1 MAVLPGSNTW
11 RVRKPSLHTPAC
23 QRKRPASIR
32 CSMVCDKNMGVIK
45 FTCVKYMKLI
55 GQHLWTRN
63 PHYSELIVTI
73 YIPTFAGENPNF
85 LCLKSQNCRSK
96 PHLLPGS
103 SNIYMGARSLHPP
116 SSISSPQRNYLIH
129 LKSENS
135 QIPLSLSPSLPLSL
149 PPSLPPSLTLSLSL
163 SLSLSPSLLH
173 VHESTQFF
181 STKCSCF
188 YQVKKQK
195 KLDIV
200 LKDLQIF
207 LLKSLN

>member
-55 GQHLWTRN
+55 GPHLWTRK

-73 YIPTFAGENPNF
+73 YIPAFAGETANF
-85 LCLKSQNCRSK
+85 LCLITQNCRSK

-103 SNIYMGARSLHPP
+103 SNIYMSARSLHPP
-116 SSISSPQRNYLIH
+116 SPISSQQRNHLIH

-135 QIPLSLSPSLPLSL
+135 QMAVKLEDCFLAMDLVSLPLSSL
-149 PPSLPPSLTLSLSL
+149 SLSLPLPLSLSL
-163 SLSLSPSLLH
+163 SLSLPPSLSL
-173 VHESTQFF
+173 SLSLFLSLSYMFMYQPKF
-181 STKCSCF
+181 SAQCGVVFTRL
-188 YQVKKQK
+188 KK
-195 KLDIV
+195 
-200 LKDLQIF
+200 
-207 LLKSLN
+207 N